1 MDLHRRAFLAG
12 TGMATALSALGWSV
26 GQLRAEGLVA
36 ARRYKVGSAT
46 VHVLSDGHLALGPEM
61 LFGVTPEEFATL
73 LEQAHL
79 APDAHPTAVNA
90 FLIEIGDRRIL
101 VDAGTGELFG
111 PTLGKLPDVMSALGI
126 DPASIDTVVFTHLH
140 GDHIG
145 GTVSPSGNL
154 FVNAGLR
161 VASADIDFWT
171 SEEMQAQAPDA
182 FKPAFDLARGALAGF
197 GDRIE
202 TFGATET
209 DIAPGLTTMPL
220 PGHTVGHTGLL
231 LERDGSSLLIAADIM
246 HVPAVQLAMP
256 SVTIGFDT
264 DQDMARATRMRVMD
278 MVSTDGLLMG
288 GSHIALPGL
297 GYVEAR
303 GEGYRWTP
311 ARHQYG

>member
-1 MDLHRRAFLAG
+1 MDRRKFLAG
-12 TGMATALSALGWSV
+12 TGMAASLSALGWTV
-26 GQLRAEGLVA
+26 GPLRAEGLVA
-36 ARRYKVGSAT
+36 ARRYQVGSAT

-79 APDAHPTAVNA
+79 APGAHPTAVNA
-90 FLIEIGDRRIL
+90 FLIEIEARKIL

-111 PTLGKLPDVMSALGI
+111 PSLGKLPEVMSALGI

-161 VASADIDFWT
+161 VASADVDFWT

-182 FKPAFDLARGALAGF
+182 FKSAFDLARGALAGF
-197 GDRIE
+197 GDRVE
-202 TFGATET
+202 TFGPAET
-209 DIAPGLTTMPL
+209 TIAPGLTTVPL

-231 LERDGSSLLIAADIM
+231 LESDGDTLLIAADIM

-256 SVTIGFDT
+256 AVTIGFDT
-264 DQDMARATRMRVMD
+264 DQDMARATRLRLMD
-278 MVSTDGLLMG
+278 MVATDRVLMG

-297 GYVEAR
+297 GYLDAQ